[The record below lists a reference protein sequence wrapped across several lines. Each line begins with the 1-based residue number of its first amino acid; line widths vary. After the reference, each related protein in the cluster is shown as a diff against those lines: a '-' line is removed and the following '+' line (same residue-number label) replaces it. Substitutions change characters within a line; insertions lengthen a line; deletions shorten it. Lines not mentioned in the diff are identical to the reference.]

1 LLAGI
6 GPVGLRKELLMFNR
20 NDKIIIRDEDC
31 FYFGRKATVVCAT
44 DWDCVWQ
51 VRLGDEGADV
61 VSGVFMMMNQKHMEL
76 SQ

>member
-1 LLAGI
+1 
-6 GPVGLRKELLMFNR
+6 MFNR

-31 FYFGRKATVVCAT
+31 FYFGRKATVIDST

-51 VRLGDEGADV
+51 IRLGDESADV
-61 VSGVFMMMNQKHMEL
+61 ASGVFMMMNQKHMEL